1 MITVLEQEV
10 GIGNESSGW
19 QESEQVIARH
29 ALDLAHHR
37 EVSALLDTVR
47 HAAQDVQDVSTVW
60 QIHDF
65 LSARRHDL
73 DGKYDFRLSGLIF
86 VLARLVKEG
95 WLEVGDLQ
103 GLAAD
108 KVAKVT
114 SLSRM
119 LP

>member
-1 MITVLEQEV
+1 MAKVLEQESV
-10 GIGNESSGW
+10 ITSDACGW
-19 QESEQVIARH
+19 PEAEQVIARY
-29 ALDLAHHR
+29 AFDLAYQR
-37 EVSALLDTVR
+37 ETATILQSVRQTTQNLDDLNT
-47 HAAQDVQDVSTVW
+47 AW
-60 QIHDF
+60 QLHDF

-73 DGKYDFRLSGLIF
+73 DGKYDFRLSSLIF

-103 GLAAD
+103 GLTAD
-108 KVAKVT
+108 KVAKIT